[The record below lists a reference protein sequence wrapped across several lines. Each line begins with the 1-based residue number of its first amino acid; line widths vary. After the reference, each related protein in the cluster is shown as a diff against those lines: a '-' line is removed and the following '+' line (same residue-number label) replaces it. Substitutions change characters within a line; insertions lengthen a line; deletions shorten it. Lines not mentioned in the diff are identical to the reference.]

1 MPLDT
6 EGRPRL
12 SKELAQL
19 LSGWLSLPLMQQKP
33 LHLLASDY
41 LMSNRT
47 VIPLAWFRLS
57 EGGVT
62 ETADMFT
69 V

>member
-1 MPLDT
+1 M
-6 EGRPRL
+6 
-12 SKELAQL
+12 
-19 LSGWLSLPLMQQKP
+19 SGWLSLLLMQHKP
-33 LHLLASDY
+33 LHLLASVY

-47 VIPLAWFRLS
+47 VLPLAWFRFS
-57 EGGVT
+57 EVGVT